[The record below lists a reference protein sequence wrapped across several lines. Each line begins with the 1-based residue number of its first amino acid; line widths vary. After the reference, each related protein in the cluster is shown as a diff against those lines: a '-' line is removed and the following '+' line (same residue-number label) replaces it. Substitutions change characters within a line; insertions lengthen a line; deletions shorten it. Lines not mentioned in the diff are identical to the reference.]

1 MFKNKSIK
9 IAFVWLCV
17 ITLLMPYISQVTA
30 VENIIGETGEV
41 SEVGKITEKTSQAEL
56 TSIFARNGEKG
67 YKINSYGILKIVNSK
82 GTETED
88 NFYCLE
94 PNKSFPEAE
103 TKIYN
108 NVGDLENLNIEN
120 KESIL
125 WLAKNIC
132 MQDASDETI
141 NDYIGN
147 AFNDRYL

>member
-1 MFKNKSIK
+1 M
-9 IAFVWLCV
+9 
-17 ITLLMPYISQVTA
+17 
-30 VENIIGETGEV
+30 
-41 SEVGKITEKTSQAEL
+41 
-56 TSIFARNGEKG
+56 
-67 YKINSYGILKIVNSK
+67 KIVNSK

-141 NDYIGN
+141 NSYIGN
-147 AFNDRYL
+147 AFNEVILYAPLKKNFSAETSFGKQK